1 MTPSESKDK
10 TKPTKQKTVTPA
22 EAEELKI
29 GEVPSKVKEQ
39 AEQSTSKKQEAEP
52 FGEKR
57 KDTKDE
63 YSERERKLWQS
74 IVRNASIYSI
84 VKLLKDAPEYE
95 PLAIELIKH
104 EYGEEELK
112 HYEEAKSA
120 LW

>member
-1 MTPSESKDK
+1 VTPNKNKNE
-10 TKPTKQKTVTPA
+10 TKPIKQKTVMPA
-22 EAEELKI
+22 EAEELPI

-39 AEQSTSKKQEAEP
+39 AEQSTSKTREHEP

-57 KDTKDE
+57 KDTKNE

-112 HYEEAKSA
+112 RYEEAKSA

>member
-1 MTPSESKDK
+1 VTPNKNKNE
-10 TKPTKQKTVTPA
+10 TKPIKQKTVMPA
-22 EAEELKI
+22 EAEELPI

-39 AEQSTSKKQEAEP
+39 AEQSTSKTREHEP

-57 KDTKDE
+57 KDTKNE

-84 VKLLKDAPEYE
+84 VKLLKNAPEYE

-112 HYEEAKSA
+112 RYEEAKSA

>member
-1 MTPSESKDK
+1 MTPNKNKNE
-10 TKPTKQKTVTPA
+10 TKPIKQKTVMPA
-22 EAEELKI
+22 EAEELPI

-39 AEQSTSKKQEAEP
+39 AEQSTSKTREHEP

-57 KDTKDE
+57 KDTKNE

-84 VKLLKDAPEYE
+84 VKLLKNAPEYE

-112 HYEEAKSA
+112 RYEEAKSA